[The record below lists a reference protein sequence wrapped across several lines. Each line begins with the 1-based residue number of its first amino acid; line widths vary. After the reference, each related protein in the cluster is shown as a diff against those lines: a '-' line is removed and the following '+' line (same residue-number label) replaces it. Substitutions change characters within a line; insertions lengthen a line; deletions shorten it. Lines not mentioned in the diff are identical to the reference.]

1 MLFHG
6 LEKKPTM
13 TDTPDVLKKIIDYKQ
28 GELAAAK
35 SRVGLAELRA
45 RIADCPPV
53 RGFLRTLRS
62 TDEAGQTA
70 VIAEVKK
77 GSPSKGLIRADF
89 DPLDIAR
96 TYQENGASCLSVLTD
111 EHFFLGHLDYLAG
124 IRNEVDIP
132 LLRKDFIVDSYQ
144 IYEASVAGAD
154 AILLIA
160 AMLDLGRLRDFLGL
174 AAELSLD
181 VLLEVHDERELQMA
195 LATDCPLV
203 GINNRNLHT
212 FVTDLGTTERLCA
225 LMPPD
230 RFAVAESGIN
240 SRDDVVRLRN
250 AGARAFLVGESLMR
264 ELDFGRKLRELRGEA

>member
-1 MLFHG
+1 
-6 LEKKPTM
+6 LEKKATM

-28 GELAAAK
+28 GELSAAK
-35 SRVGLAELRA
+35 SRVGLAALRA

-53 RGFLRTLRS
+53 RGFLRSLRS
-62 TDEAGQTA
+62 ADEAGQIA

-77 GSPSKGLIRADF
+77 GSPSKGIIRADF
-89 DPLDIAR
+89 DPVAIAR
-96 TYQENGASCLSVLTD
+96 TYEANGATCLSVLTD
-111 EHFFLGHLDYLAG
+111 EHFFFGHLDFLAG
-124 IRNEVDIP
+124 IRNEVNIP
-132 LLRKDFIVDSYQ
+132 LLRKDFIVDDYQ
-144 IYEASVAGAD
+144 IYEARAAGAD

-160 AMLDLGRLRDFLGL
+160 AVLDLSRLQGFLAL
-174 AAELSLD
+174 AGELSLD
-181 VLLEVHDERELQMA
+181 VLLEVHDERELAMA

-212 FVTDLGTTERLCA
+212 FVTDLGTTGRLCA

-240 SRDDVVRLRN
+240 SRDDVVRLRS

-264 ELDFGRKLRELRGEA
+264 EQDFGRKLRELRGCE